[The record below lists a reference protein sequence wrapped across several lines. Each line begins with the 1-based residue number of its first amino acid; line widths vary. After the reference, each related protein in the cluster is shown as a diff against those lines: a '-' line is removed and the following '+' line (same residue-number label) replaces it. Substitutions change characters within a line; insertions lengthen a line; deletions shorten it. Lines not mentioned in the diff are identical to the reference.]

1 MTDLRISAMLGA
13 GGTMKP
19 LVKLLTDFITWRWAP
34 AVGLL
39 AASMIYVIVVVG
51 LVPSE
56 IGVPVANAKFE
67 SQSRTAS
74 GSLFGGTSTAT
85 DTNENSYGSTPGET
99 RPVSAPPRP
108 IMRAP
113 AADFGK
119 RGFSPRLDRP
129 EPPSPAAP
137 PLPTPA
143 APPTTVAPA
152 VTRGTFGGLFSRI
165 QGALRPGSPA
175 AQSLAEAAQ
184 ARAQQVATPPS
195 TAPAAP
201 SAAEPAPAPAPPPP
215 NAPPPNPPAEAAPQP
230 PPPPEAPQQ
239 PAPADSAAPAAPS
252 AEPPAQ

>member
-1 MTDLRISAMLGA
+1 MLGA

-39 AASMIYVIVVVG
+39 AASMVYVIIVVG

-67 SQSRTAS
+67 PQSHAS
-74 GSLFGGTSTAT
+74 SGGSLFGGTSANVETS
-85 DTNENSYGSTPGET
+85 ENTYGAKHGET
-99 RPVSAPPRP
+99 RPVSTPPPRP
-108 IMRAP
+108 VMRAP
-113 AADFGK
+113 AAEFGK

-129 EPPSPAAP
+129 EPPPPAP
-137 PLPTPA
+137 TPTPA

-152 VTRGTFGGLFSRI
+152 VTRGGFGGLFSRI

-184 ARAQQVATPPS
+184 ARSQQAPVPPPS
-195 TAPAAP
+195 AAAP
-201 SAAEPAPAPAPPPP
+201 SAA
-215 NAPPPNPPAEAAPQP
+215 PAEAAFPAASSNE
-230 PPPPEAPQQ
+230 PEAAPQAPDGQQ
-239 PAPADSAAPAAPS
+239 PAPADSAAPAPS
-252 AEPPAQ
+252 ASVEAPAQ